1 MIQLSRCLDYLV
13 VWAELISHH
22 MVTMAI
28 RTHRESESETSRR
41 LKGGKGGVDSH
52 ICADLIIRPFEIK
65 EGIEF
70 E

>member
-1 MIQLSRCLDYLV
+1 
-13 VWAELISHH
+13 